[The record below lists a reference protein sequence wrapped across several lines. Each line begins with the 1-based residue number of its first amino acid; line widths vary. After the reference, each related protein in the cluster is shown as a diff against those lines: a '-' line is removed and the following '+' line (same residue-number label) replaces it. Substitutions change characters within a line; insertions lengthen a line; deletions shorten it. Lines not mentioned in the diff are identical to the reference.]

1 MSRPVIADVKV
12 SLFGDSAQVEAAF
25 PGSVAGESEHL
36 GYSFHTVT
44 RDVNAYRFHFF
55 TAATDKPISEYMK
68 QKLSSSQISIFLVSD
83 RTSSVL
89 ADLVDRSLLAGP
101 TILVA
106 SPQEEAMI
114 RSTDGY
120 AKCCS
125 RGVTTVVSRGLFDE
139 SPVDLILNFAL
150 EHLKDMVYKE
160 IK

>member
-12 SLFGDSAQVEAAF
+12 SLFGDSAQLETAF

-36 GYSFHTVT
+36 GYSFHTVI
-44 RDVNAYRFHFF
+44 RNVNAYRFHFF
-55 TAATDKPISEYMK
+55 AAATDKPISEYMK
-68 QKLSSSQISIFLVSD
+68 QKLSDSQIFVFLVND

-89 ADLVDRSLLAGP
+89 ADLLDRSLLTGP

-120 AKCCS
+120 ARYCN
-125 RGVTTVVSRGLFDE
+125 RGVTTVISRGLFDE

-150 EHLKDMVYKE
+150 EHIKDMTYKE
-160 IK
+160 IR